1 MDLPEK
7 PGIDVKL
14 DPQRME
20 KYHAAYEEIVMIKQ
34 PPREVPPYRFMSY
47 RNFFK

>member
-7 PGIDVKL
+7 PGIGVEL

-20 KYHAAYEEIVMIKQ
+20 KYHAAYEENVKSKE
-34 PPREVPPYRFMSY
+34 PPSEED
-47 RNFFK
+47 K